1 MVINSNSHFS
11 GVPTI
16 NHPRSTYD
24 MSCNVKTSFNVGQ
37 LIPFFFTEVLAGD
50 TWKVSTSKVLRMP
63 PMVTAPMDNLYIDY
77 YWFYVPNR
85 IIWEHWQEFLGENK
99 QSAWLPS
106 VKFEIPLLRSPGTT
120 GWTQGTIADYLGVP
134 IGIPNLSVN
143 ALPFRAYAKI
153 CDEWFRSENV
163 QDPLQISIGDATLDG
178 NNGSDYVTDVAK
190 GGKPFIANKFFDLFT
205 SCLPAPLKG
214 PDVTIGINA
223 DVPVYAHAADYVTN
237 HNINDNHIGAL
248 TFGKVTGQKLYE
260 VTDSEYPVGHSY
272 YLTAN
277 NQGNGFLELQ
287 NRNVTGLT
295 SGSMPFSL
303 SPLNLFAD
311 TSTVNMVTIN
321 QLRQAFQVQRF
332 FEANARGGTRYREL
346 LKAHFGVNLED
357 SRAMVPEYLG
367 GSRVPIN
374 INQVTQ
380 TSNGTGTNPLGD
392 VAGMSLTND
401 THFDFEKSFSE
412 HGILM
417 GVCVAR
423 YKHSYSQGLNKYWQ
437 KRDKFDFFFPTF
449 ANLGETAVRKNE
461 IMCTTENKSSDEV
474 FGYNESWYEY
484 RYLPDF
490 NTGMMR
496 PSNTADTL
504 DSWHFGDYYSQV
516 PSLSAEW
523 LREDGSNVDRCLT
536 FQAFNDSAEHKSNQ
550 IFADMLVSSIT
561 TRVVPTYSVPGLLD
575 HN

>member
-1 MVINSNSHFS
+1 MNPNVNSHFA
-11 GVPTI
+11 GVPVI
-16 NHPRSTYD
+16 NHPRATYD
-24 MSCNVKTSFNVGQ
+24 MSCNVKTSFNVGE
-37 LIPFFFTEVLAGD
+37 LIPFFFTEVLPGD

-63 PMVTAPMDNLYIDY
+63 PMVTAPMDNLYMDF

-99 QSAWLPS
+99 KSAWLPN
-106 VKFEIPLLRSPGTT
+106 VDYEIPLINSPSLG
-120 GWTQGTIADYLGVP
+120 GWSRGTIADYLGIPV
-134 IGIPNLSVN
+134 GISNLAVN

-163 QDPLQISIGDATLDG
+163 QDPLNIPIGDALVTG
-178 NNGSDYVTDVAK
+178 SNGGSYVTDVAK
-190 GGKPFIANKFFDLFT
+190 GGKPFIANKYFDLFT

-223 DVPVYAHAADYVTN
+223 DVPVYAANGKTILNTVTDPVSPLLFSGVNISN
-237 HNINDNHIGAL
+237 HDFELINSTYIPIGSSSGLQVGNSNGSGYMITSDSYSSTTKGA
-248 TFGKVTGQKLYE
+248 QE
-260 VTDSEYPVGHSY
+260 VTPI
-272 YLTAN
+272 
-277 NQGNGFLELQ
+277 
-287 NRNVTGLT
+287 
-295 SGSMPFSL
+295 
-303 SPLNLFAD
+303 NLFAD
-311 TSTVNMVTIN
+311 TSQVNMVTIN

-332 FEANARGGTRYREL
+332 YEANARGGTRYREL

-380 TSNGTGTNPLGD
+380 TADISNEKPLANIG
-392 VAGMSLTND
+392 GLSLTND

-449 ANLGETAVRKNE
+449 ANLGETAVKKNE
-461 IMCTTENKSSDEV
+461 IMCTQANKDGSDV

-496 PSNTADTL
+496 PSATADTL
-504 DSWHFGDYYSQV
+504 DSWHFGDFYEAV

-523 LREDGSNVDRCLT
+523 LKEDGSNVDRCLT
-536 FQAFNDSAEHKSNQ
+536 YQAFNENAEYKSNQ

-561 TRVVPTYSVPGLLD
+561 TRVVPVYSVPGLLD

>member
-1 MVINSNSHFS
+1 MNPNVNSHFA
-11 GVPTI
+11 GVPVI
-16 NHPRSTYD
+16 NHPRATYD
-24 MSCNVKTSFNVGQ
+24 MSCNVKTSFNVGE
-37 LIPFFFTEVLAGD
+37 LIPFFFTEVLPGD

-63 PMVTAPMDNLYIDY
+63 PMVTAPMDNLYMDF

-99 QSAWLPS
+99 KSAWLPN
-106 VKFEIPLLRSPGTT
+106 VDYEIPLINSPSLG
-120 GWTQGTIADYLGVP
+120 GWSRGTIADYLGIPV
-134 IGIPNLSVN
+134 GISNLAVN

-163 QDPLQISIGDATLDG
+163 QDPLNIPTGDALVTG
-178 NNGSDYVTDVAK
+178 SNGGSYVTDVAK
-190 GGKPFIANKFFDLFT
+190 GGKPFIANKYFDLFT

-223 DVPVYAHAADYVTN
+223 DVPVYASSTDSALSY
-237 HNINDNHIGAL
+237 NINANNVGEVK
-248 TFGKVTGQKLYE
+248 FGKVASGNLQG
-260 VTDSEYPVGHSY
+260 VTADEYPVGNNY
-272 YLTAN
+272 YLSVS
-277 NQGNGFLELQ
+277 NQGNDYLKLH

-295 SGSMPFSL
+295 SGNQPFDV
-303 SPLNLFAD
+303 SPINLFAD
-311 TSTVNMVTIN
+311 TSQVNMVTIN

-332 FEANARGGTRYREL
+332 YEANARGGTRYREL

-380 TSNGTGTNPLGD
+380 TADISNQKPLANIG
-392 VAGMSLTND
+392 GMSLTND

-449 ANLGETAVRKNE
+449 ANLGETAVKKNE
-461 IMCTTENKSSDEV
+461 IMCTQANKDGSDV

-496 PSNTADTL
+496 PSATADTL
-504 DSWHFGDYYSQV
+504 DSWHFGDFYETV

-523 LREDGSNVDRCLT
+523 LKEDGSNVDRCLT
-536 FQAFNDSAEHKSNQ
+536 YQAFNENAELKSNQ
-550 IFADMLVSSIT
+550 IFADMLVSSVT